1 MSAASFSAYLNSI
14 SLVPLLTFEE
24 ELKYG
29 RIIQS
34 KKGSKSKK
42 DKEAVANAIK
52 LLAGANLRL
61 VVKAASNYRNSY
73 HDIEELTFEGNQGL
87 LIAAERYDPSRG
99 CRFSTYATW
108 WIQQSIRLAVNNNH
122 TIRTP
127 VRRAAL
133 IAKIQGAQSF
143 DPDADEQDTARLSK
157 ETGFSE
163 LEIRKLLRN
172 RTQLLP
178 LDAPIPDSDGCSTLQ
193 SAIPSNELSADVHMD
208 AKETIQLL
216 ERLLDKL
223 PPKHQE
229 VIQLRFGLKG
239 HTACTLDEISSRM
252 GVTRERIRQIQQD
265 GLQQLQ
271 YWMKQ
276 EGGFAIR
283 PDAIIKA
290 RRLPQAPLR
299 GCKIIPKASPIKP
312 KKK

>member
-14 SLVPLLTFEE
+14 SKVPLLTFAE

-29 RIIQS
+29 RIIQA
-34 KKGSKSKK
+34 KKKSKRKK
-42 DKEAVANAIK
+42 DIETVANAIK

-61 VVKAASNYRNSY
+61 VVKAASNYRNSF

-87 LIAAERYDPSRG
+87 LIAAERYDPTRG

-133 IAKIQGAQSF
+133 IAKIQGSPSF
-143 DPDADEQDTARLSK
+143 DPDADDQDTKRLSI

-163 LEIRKLLRN
+163 LEIIKLLRN

-178 LDAPIPDSDGCSTLQ
+178 LDAPIPDSDGSSTLQ
-193 SAIPSNELSADVHMD
+193 SAIASNELTADVHLD
-208 AKETIQLL
+208 SKETIQLL
-216 ERLLDKL
+216 EKLLDKL
-223 PPKHQE
+223 PIKHQE

-239 HTACTLDEISSRM
+239 QTPCTLDDISSRM

-271 YWMKQ
+271 YWMKH
-276 EGGFAIR
+276 EGGFVIR
-283 PDAIIKA
+283 PDAVIKA
-290 RRLPQAPLR
+290 RRLPQAPLK
-299 GCKIIPKASPIKP
+299 GCKIVVKATPKTHTKR
-312 KKK
+312 